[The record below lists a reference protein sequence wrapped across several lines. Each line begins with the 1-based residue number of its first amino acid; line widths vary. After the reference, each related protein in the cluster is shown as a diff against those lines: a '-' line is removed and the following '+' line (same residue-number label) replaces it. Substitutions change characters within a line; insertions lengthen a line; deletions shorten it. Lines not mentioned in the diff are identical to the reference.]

1 MSVVWYDGIFC
12 SESLPLDPRDR
23 GFLLGDGVF
32 ETIAVLNHKP
42 LWIAEHL
49 RRLEQS
55 ACELGIPV
63 EMEFLRYGLDAVLS
77 KSQSLFEVLRITV
90 SRGLAERG
98 LIGRNSLPK
107 ILISL
112 EAFAPTN
119 LFQPCRLK
127 VSTIR
132 RNEFAPSSRLK
143 TISYI
148 DGIMAAREVAGD
160 ADDALMLNT
169 AGHVASST
177 IGNIFLVRGDELITP
192 ALDQGI
198 LSGITRQLLLDNVP
212 KPVERCVDLT
222 DLFGADAVFLCNS
235 LRFIRPVTHINGE
248 SLVTG
253 SLDRLKDVL
262 CRLAGAQS
270 GTDPRS
276 LM

>member
-1 MSVVWYDGIFC
+1 MSVVWYDGVFC
-12 SESLPLDPRDR
+12 GESLPLDPRDR
-23 GFLLGDGVF
+23 GLLLGDGVF
-32 ETIAVLNHKP
+32 ETIAVLNHRP

-49 RRLEQS
+49 ARLEQS
-55 ACELGIPV
+55 SRELGIPV

-77 KSQSLFEVLRITV
+77 KSQSVFEVLRITV

-107 ILISL
+107 VLISL
-112 EAFAPTN
+112 EAFAATN

-148 DGIMAAREVAGD
+148 DGILAAREVAGD

-177 IGNIFLVRGDELITP
+177 IGNIFLVCRDELITP

-198 LSGITRQLLLDNVP
+198 LSGITRRVLLDNAP
-212 KPVERCVDLT
+212 KPVERRVDLT
-222 DLFGADAVFLCNS
+222 DLFSADAVFLCNS
-235 LRFIRPVTHINGE
+235 LRFIRPVSHINGE

-253 SLDRLKDVL
+253 SLDGLKEVL
-262 CRLAGAQS
+262 CRLAEAQS
-270 GTDPRS
+270 GIDPRS